1 MLIDDMNFQSYIAS
15 LIRNPN
21 QTWVFKPYKPLR
33 LNGSTT
39 LPNVGVGLFWF
50 LSSEKHGGKH
60 ASFMNH
66 ESCLFTGY
74 ECTWDCLNCI
84 TCWGPKVNYV
94 NLYCLHRSVR
104 LPMENT
110 IEPLIFFLST
120 LSQVINSNGIKY
132 FFEDHYAFSVFFVS
146 GFLLF
151 FIFYFLLYIYIY
163 IFCCMPFKLF
173 MKKFVVMKI
182 FITLFWVT
190 F

>member
-1 MLIDDMNFQSYIAS
+1 MNFQSYIAS

-50 LSSEKHGGKH
+50 LSSEKHGKH

-66 ESCLFTGY
+66 ESCLFTRY

-110 IEPLIFFLST
+110 IEPLISFCLHSRKSSTRMESNTFLRT
-120 LSQVINSNGIKY
+120 IMPFQCFL
-132 FFEDHYAFSVFFVS
+132 FPVFFS
-146 GFLLF
+146 FLF
-151 FIFYFLLYIYIY
+151 FILYFILYIYHIVHEGWPYDVFY
-163 IFCCMPFKLF
+163 IWRVGSKEGMLTHDPQLLL
-173 MKKFVVMKI
+173 V
-182 FITLFWVT
+182 
-190 F
+190 